1 MLDRLLLLF
10 FRTNDVRDL
19 VGAQSRLRLRFG
31 IQGGFEMP
39 RLILYSGSPF
49 FERSCLTFKCC
60 RRTTAGYERLTAA
73 LLPLAREQLS
83 PLCEVRLM

>member
-31 IQGGFEMP
+31 IQGGFEMSS
-39 RLILYSGSPF
+39 LILNSRSLF
-49 FERSCLTFKCC
+49 FERRGLILKCC
-60 RRTTAGYERLTAA
+60 RRTTAATSG
-73 LLPLAREQLS
+73 
-83 PLCEVRLM
+83 

>member
-1 MLDRLLLLF
+1 M
-10 FRTNDVRDL
+10 TISETWPV
-19 VGAQSRLRLRFG
+19 QSRLFHRLG

-60 RRTTAGYERLTAA
+60 RRTTAATSG
-73 LLPLAREQLS
+73 
-83 PLCEVRLM
+83 